1 MLVSGVAVHG
11 TPVVQE
17 TSTDLCS
24 MFRWTGDP
32 VRRARCWEGWCV
44 RATAWQAVERGGV
57 LELQLDRLA
66 CGCLAYYRIPV
77 WKCFRWL
84 LDSFS
89 NHKENPHPREKCCEA
104 VFPERLSGVLA
115 KKKPQVLG
123 SINKQNSILKEKVL
137 VPLLSSLLPVTF
149 SRGYDRSA
157 KK

>member
-1 MLVSGVAVHG
+1 MNSGRRCGSGNQKVREMSSIVGGPWIEVPNGTRVRHLSLPLCWCQEWQFMVHLWSRKRAQTFVQCSGGLVTPSG
-11 TPVVQE
+11 E
-17 TSTDLCS
+17 L
-24 MFRWTGDP
+24 
-32 VRRARCWEGWCV
+32 
-44 RATAWQAVERGGV
+44 TAERGGV

-115 KKKPQVLG
+115 KKNPKCWGQ
-123 SINKQNSILKEKVL
+123 
-137 VPLLSSLLPVTF
+137 
-149 SRGYDRSA
+149 
-157 KK
+157 